1 MVKVRV
7 SPQVKQVK
15 VTCKQ
20 ITPKLII
27 ESIDKRTLN
36 NLKKSIDKYYLAIEI
51 IDSYKGEIDKDGC
64 AVDTNDYKAWVKNHP
79 NKISKQSV
87 NNIIK
92 SIKNN
97 SLVKWIVGNM
107 QDVGYRY
114 AETYGSDKFNIALLD
129 IDLAQF
135 GKAQMHVTMIR
146 IMFDN
151 NNVLFTD
158 EIQGDFI
165 SQ

>member
-1 MVKVRV
+1 MVKVKV
-7 SPQVKQVK
+7 SPQVK

-36 NLKKSIDKYYLAIEI
+36 NLKKFIDKYYLAVEI

-64 AVDTNDYKAWVKNHP
+64 ATDTNDYNTWKENHP
-79 NKISKQSV
+79 DKISKQSV

-107 QDVGYRY
+107 QGVGYRY
-114 AETYGSDKFNIALLD
+114 AQTYGSDNFNIALLD
-129 IDLAQF
+129 IDFAQF
-135 GKAQMHVTMIR
+135 GKAQMHITKIG
-146 IMFDN
+146 IIFDN
-151 NNVLFTD
+151 NRLFTD
-158 EIQGDFI
+158 AIQGDFI

>member
-1 MVKVRV
+1 MVKVKVR
-7 SPQVKQVK
+7 PQVK

-36 NLKKSIDKYYLAIEI
+36 NLKKSIDKYYLAVEI

-64 AVDTNDYKAWVKNHP
+64 AVDTNDYNAWAKNHP

-97 SLVKWIVGNM
+97 SLVNWTIGE
-107 QDVGYRY
+107 DISGIGYNRS
-114 AETYGSDKFNIALLD
+114 ETYFDGFNIALLAITLEPYPIMHMTASLAKINYGDNFLSFD
-129 IDLAQF
+129 IS
-135 GKAQMHVTMIR
+135 
-146 IMFDN
+146 N
-151 NNVLFTD
+151 
-158 EIQGDFI
+158 GDFE
-165 SQ
+165 SK

>member
-1 MVKVRV
+1 MAEPVKAN
-7 SPQVKQVK
+7 PQVK

-36 NLKKSIDKYYLAIEI
+36 NLKKSIDKYYLAVEL
-51 IDSYKGEIDKDGC
+51 IDSYEGEIDEDGYV
-64 AVDTNDYKAWVKNHP
+64 VDVNDYDTWKENHP

-97 SLVKWIVGNM
+97 SLVNWTINEEISGIGYDRSETLFNGFDIFLLATTLIPNLKTEMFVSLVKLFYQN
-107 QDVGYRY
+107 DVLY
-114 AETYGSDKFNIALLD
+114 
-129 IDLAQF
+129 
-135 GKAQMHVTMIR
+135 
-146 IMFDN
+146 FDMLRCN
-151 NNVLFTD
+151 F
-158 EIQGDFI
+158 E
-165 SQ
+165 SK